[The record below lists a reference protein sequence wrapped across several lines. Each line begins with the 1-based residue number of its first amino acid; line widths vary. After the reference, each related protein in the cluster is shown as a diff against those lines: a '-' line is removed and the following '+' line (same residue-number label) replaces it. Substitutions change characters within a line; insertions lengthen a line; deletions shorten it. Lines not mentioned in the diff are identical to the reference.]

1 MLPDT
6 GKGRTF
12 YKEQGIIQM
21 TVKKTQKVKQSTDKS
36 IDLYVKAVLEKKAAD
51 IVVLDV
57 RGLTSVADFFIVCSG
72 RSNRQVAA
80 IADFV
85 ERYLKKRGIKLL
97 SVEGKNEGLWVLLDY
112 GDVIIHVF
120 YETVRKFYDLEGL
133 WSDAKRIVTDGIME
147 KTNNIKESEVYVE

>member
-1 MLPDT
+1 MLSGA

-21 TVKKTQKVKQSTDKS
+21 TVKKAQKKKQDTDKS
-36 IDLYVKAVLEKKAAD
+36 IDLYIKAVLGKKAAD
-51 IVVLDV
+51 AVVLDV
-57 RGLTSVADFFIVCSG
+57 RGLTSVADFFIICSG

-85 ERYLKKRGIKLL
+85 ERDLKKRGIKPL

-133 WSDAKRIVTDGIME
+133 WSDAKRIATDSIME
-147 KTNNIKESEVYVE
+147 KANNIEGSEVYVE

>member
-1 MLPDT
+1 
-6 GKGRTF
+6 
-12 YKEQGIIQM
+12 M
-21 TVKKTQKVKQSTDKS
+21 TVKKTQKAKQSTDKS
-36 IDLYVKAVLEKKAAD
+36 IDLYVKAVFEKKAAD

-80 IADFV
+80 IADSV
-85 ERYLKKRGIKLL
+85 ERYLKKTGIKPL

-112 GDVIIHVF
+112 GDIIIHVF

-133 WSDAKRIVTDGIME
+133 WSDAKRITTDSMME
-147 KTNNIKESEVYVE
+147 KANKIKESEVYVE

>member
-1 MLPDT
+1 
-6 GKGRTF
+6 
-12 YKEQGIIQM
+12 M
-21 TVKKTQKVKQSTDKS
+21 TVKKTQEAKHGTDKS
-36 IDLYVKAVLEKKAAD
+36 LDLYVKAVLEKKAAD
-51 IVVLDV
+51 ITVLDV

-80 IADFV
+80 IADSV
-85 ERYLKKRGIKLL
+85 ERYLKKKGIKPL

-133 WSDAKRIVTDGIME
+133 WSDAKRIVTDGMM
-147 KTNNIKESEVYVE
+147 

>member
-1 MLPDT
+1 
-6 GKGRTF
+6 
-12 YKEQGIIQM
+12 M
-21 TVKKTQKVKQSTDKS
+21 TVKKTQKERQVTDRS
-36 IDLYVKAVLEKKAAD
+36 IELYVDAILGKKAEN
-51 IVVLDV
+51 IIVLDV

-85 ERYLKKRGIKLL
+85 ERNLKKKGMKPL

-120 YETVRKFYDLEGL
+120 YESVRKFYDLEGL
-133 WSDAKRIVTDGIME
+133 WSDAKRIMTDGMTK
-147 KTNNIKESEVYVE
+147 KTNNIGGSEVYVE